1 MNIEERFLK
10 YVSFDTQSDEY
21 SDTTPS
27 TFKQLE
33 LGKELVKEMLEI
45 GIDDAHLDEFGIVYG
60 TIKGN
65 GGTGDVIGF
74 IAHMDT
80 SPDASGMNIKPQKVT
95 NYDGSII
102 KLNDALNLSL
112 DPEEFTSLKKMIG
125 HDLITTDGTTV

>member
-21 SDTTPS
+21 SNTTPS
-27 TFKQLE
+27 TLKQLE

-45 GIDDAHLDEFGIVYG
+45 GIEDACLDEFGIVYG

-65 GGTGDVIGF
+65 GGNGDIIGF

-80 SPDASGMNIKPQKVT
+80 SPDASGKDIKPQKIT
-95 NYDGSII
+95 NYDGSVI
-102 KLNDALNLSL
+102 KINETLGLSL
-112 DPEEFTSLKKMIG
+112 DPEEFTSLKK
-125 HDLITTDGTTV
+125 

>member
-33 LGKELVKEMLEI
+33 LGKELVKEMLET

-95 NYDGSII
+95 NYDQDELYKI
-102 KLNDALNLSL
+102 
-112 DPEEFTSLKKMIG
+112 
-125 HDLITTDGTTV
+125 V